1 MRVASVLPSAT
12 EILSSSAASACSSA
26 AGLLLVMVVW
36 FDQLDG
42 AVDACAAAGIPFC
55 SLWVWFGWSS
65 VLNEVRHWITDHAA
79 RILPIVDRASA
90 TWEASWAS
98 RAAAF
103 TALVVATL
111 SHSLETM
118 TWFAGSV
125 LRLPR
130 RHMLPLLGGT
140 RLLAPAV
147 WASLGVCL
155 SDAFG
160 LTPSHLRLSPRNLL
174 SSALGGL
181 TRGGAREVDGSRP
194 PMALWLAAAA
204 VWCGADFL
212 TLSSMNTYALIR

>member
-1 MRVASVLPSAT
+1 
-12 EILSSSAASACSSA
+12 
-26 AGLLLVMVVW
+26 MVVW

-103 TALVVATL
+103 TALGAPSHYHGVRPPTARVAPYSRAATGLLFMVQSQGGVSPHEVVATL

-130 RHMLPLLGGT
+130 RCRPLLGE
-140 RLLAPAV
+140 
-147 WASLGVCL
+147 SL
-155 SDAFG
+155 
-160 LTPSHLRLSPRNLL
+160 
-174 SSALGGL
+174 
-181 TRGGAREVDGSRP
+181 
-194 PMALWLAAAA
+194 
-204 VWCGADFL
+204 
-212 TLSSMNTYALIR
+212 

>member
-1 MRVASVLPSAT
+1 
-12 EILSSSAASACSSA
+12 
-26 AGLLLVMVVW
+26 MVVW

-42 AVDACAAAGIPFC
+42 AVDTCAAAGIPFC

-103 TALVVATL
+103 TALGLLFMVQSQGGVSPHEVVATL

-212 TLSSMNTYALIR
+212 TLSSMNTYALVR